1 MLSGGFR
8 EISMTKKTFPG
19 NFKSLERIS
28 KFIVRFAQE
37 AGFSPNDVYAIQTAV
52 DEACSN
58 IIDHAYGGE
67 DKGEIQI
74 KVSETSKNLKI
85 VLRDQGEPFDPEDV
99 PEPDLTSALEH
110 RKERGLGIYFMQKL
124 MDDVVFE
131 FSEKRGNKLTLVKN
145 KR

>member
-1 MLSGGFR
+1 MP
-8 EISMTKKTFPG
+8 KKTFPG
-19 NFKSLERIS
+19 NFKSLEDIGQ
-28 KFIVRFAQE
+28 FIVKQAE
-37 AGFSPNDVYAIQTAV
+37 KAGFSPNEVYAIQTAV

-67 DKGEIQI
+67 NKGEIFI
-74 KVSETSKNLKI
+74 KVTERENDLKI
-85 VLRDQGEPFDPEDV
+85 VLRDQGEAFDPEDV
-99 PEPDLTSALEH
+99 PKPDLVSPLEI

-124 MDDVVFE
+124 MDQVVFE